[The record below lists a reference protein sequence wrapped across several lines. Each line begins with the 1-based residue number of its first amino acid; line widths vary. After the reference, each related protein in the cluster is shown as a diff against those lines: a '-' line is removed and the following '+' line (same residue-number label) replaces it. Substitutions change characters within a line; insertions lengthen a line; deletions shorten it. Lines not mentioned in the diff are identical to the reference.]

1 MKKYLKYVIAVIMAG
16 SCGIWFL
23 PMIAIG
29 GQQLSL
35 LEFMKVSFGFYTST
49 GDTELIYGCIREQF
63 HVFARGIA
71 VFGGVILLEVF
82 LTVALPGM
90 SSYVTSLVGSILNW
104 GAIAA
109 SLWISDRSFTEVEN
123 ALETVS
129 IDTPVDV
136 SFQVLIAFLA
146 VYGIVFI
153 FSLLGIVLCKSS
165 KPKSLDT
172 DFAEEMDYAGEADLT
187 EEPGTGEETNVDTDL
202 ATVTD
207 IWTDAMPAVGN
218 QDQVIYPAECLEK
231 IYFVLNGTGVAVVKD
246 GAKDSAAIL
255 GYEVERGEYQIRP
268 LKSMCVFLKSGQP
281 LGKGR
286 DYNLPRETK
295 LYIQEKGNMFT
306 LA

>member
-16 SCGIWFL
+16 SCSIWFL
-23 PMIAIG
+23 SMIVIG
-29 GQQLSL
+29 EQQLSL
-35 LEFMKVSFGFYTST
+35 LEFMKVSFGFYAST

-63 HVFARGIA
+63 HVFARVIA
-71 VFGGVILLEVF
+71 VFGGVILLEVL

-90 SSYVTSLVGSILNW
+90 LAYVTSLVGSILNW

-109 SLWISDRSFTEVEN
+109 FLWMSDSRFTEAEN
-123 ALETVS
+123 ALETIS
-129 IDTPVDV
+129 IDTPINI

-153 FSLLGIVLCKSS
+153 LSLLGIVLCKSS
-165 KPKSLDT
+165 KPKSLETDFT
-172 DFAEEMDYAGEADLT
+172 EKMDFAEKTSFYGATDA
-187 EEPGTGEETNVDTDL
+187 DTDSTIV
-202 ATVTD
+202 ADV
-207 IWTDAMPAVGN
+207 WTDAMPTVED

-231 IYFVLNGTGVAVVKD
+231 IYFELSGTGVIVVKD
-246 GAKDSAAIL
+246 GAKDPAAIL
-255 GYEVERGEYQIRP
+255 GYDVERGEYQIRP

-295 LYIQEKGNMFT
+295 LYIQEKENMFT